1 MWNRNPERA
10 HASSSSSPSGS
21 ASDARRALRLAAWA
35 ILAALAL
42 LAAAPGG
49 SLAAGHDG
57 TQRLRVG
64 AVFPGVVADKDFN
77 ELGHKALVNA
87 RERLGVG
94 FSFAQKVSP
103 DDAARVMRAQIEG
116 GHNVI
121 WGHGG
126 QFLPAVLELCGL
138 YPDVAFIAEA
148 ELPVAG
154 VCPNVHV
161 LGREYHKGFYVLG
174 ALAARVTRTNVI
186 GYIGGLHQPFS
197 RAQVNAALSAIR
209 AYNPQATLRHVNVGD
224 FNDPMH
230 ARQAAQEFIEE
241 GCDVILSGLN
251 MGNFGVIEAVN
262 DSSSRVFFTTVY
274 ASKEEFSP
282 GSFLTADL
290 FDFTE
295 PLIQALSRTARGMPG
310 GFAPMAWKEGGAR
323 YTLFPIANVPAEI
336 DAQMRA
342 LARDIEE
349 GRVTPPY
356 DQDSVPGNP

>member
-1 MWNRNPERA
+1 MA
-10 HASSSSSPSGS
+10 AGSSSACPL
-21 ASDARRALRLAAWA
+21 ARSVTAFEF
-35 ILAALAL
+35 ALAL
-42 LAAAPGG
+42 AAALWLSFQPGRA
-49 SLAAGHDG
+49 LAQEPRA
-57 TQRLRVG
+57 LSVV
-64 AVFPGVVADKDFN
+64 AIFPGVVADKDFN
-77 ELGHKALVNA
+77 ELGLKALFKA
-87 RERLGVG
+87 RERLGVRVDY
-94 FSFAQKVSP
+94 AQGVP
-103 DDAARVMRAQIEG
+103 PENAERIMRARIEAG
-116 GHNVI
+116 CDVV

-126 QFLPAVLELCGL
+126 QFTPAILSLCKE
-138 YPDVAFIAEA
+138 YPQVAFIAES
-148 ELPVAG
+148 EIPLPGA
-154 VCPNVHV
+154 CSNVHV
-161 LGREYHKGFYVLG
+161 IGREYHKGFYVLG
-174 ALAARVTRTNVI
+174 ALAAKVTRSNLI

-262 DSSSRVFFTTVY
+262 DSPNRVFFTTVY

-295 PLIQALSRTARGMPG
+295 PLIQALSRIARGMPG

>member
-1 MWNRNPERA
+1 M
-10 HASSSSSPSGS
+10 
-21 ASDARRALRLAAWA
+21 
-35 ILAALAL
+35 
-42 LAAAPGG
+42 
-49 SLAAGHDG
+49 
-57 TQRLRVG
+57 G

-103 DDAARVMRAQIEG
+103 DDAARVMRAQIEA

-161 LGREYHKGFYVLG
+161 LGCEYHKGFYVLG

-209 AYNPQATLRHVNVGD
+209 SFNPKATLRHVNVGD

-230 ARQAAQEFIEE
+230 ARQAAQEFINE
-241 GCDVILSGLN
+241 GCDVILSGVNL
-251 MGNFGVIEAVN
+251 GNFGIIEAVN
-262 DSSSRVFFTTVY
+262 EASSPVFFTTVY
-274 ASKEEFSP
+274 TDKRAFSP
-282 GSFLTADL
+282 KRFLTSDL
-290 FDFTE
+290 FDFDG
-295 PLIQALSRTARGMPG
+295 PLAGLLAGIANGEPG
-310 GFAPMAWKEGGAR
+310 GFTAMRWGEGQPR
-323 YTLFPIANVPAEI
+323 YTLFPVANVPAEV
-336 DAQMRA
+336 DAEIRA
-342 LARDIEE
+342 LAKAIEE
-349 GRVTPPY
+349 GTEIGRAHV
-356 DQDSVPGNP
+356 